1 MHNSS
6 GALGNALEPQGL
18 QQLRSMTRN
27 PSEEDLAEVAR
38 HFEAVFVEMML
49 GQMRQATPGDEIFGG
64 NAEETYR
71 DLFDRQMAVQMSR
84 DGEGLGL
91 APMIEEQLRE
101 NAGFE
106 TDRMQGLPQE
116 ISDYRH
122 SAVPVQPD
130 AGELAAA
137 DAGDG
142 AQGRSGGLGGK
153 GAGWSSPQAFVEEI
167 TPAAKETAERLGVP
181 AVALVAQAALETGW
195 GQHMVADGDGRSSNN
210 LFNIKA
216 HSADWQ
222 GDAVRVPTLEYRDGI
237 PQREMADFRAYDS
250 VADSFADY
258 ADFLERNP
266 RYREALEVG
275 GDPQEYVEALQRAGY
290 ATDPQ
295 YADKL
300 QRIMELGE
308 DGQGVRI
315 GGETLKISDSVPRG

>member
-1 MHNSS
+1 MHNAG

-38 HFEAVFVEMML
+38 QFEAVFVEMML

-84 DGEGLGL
+84 EGGGMGL

-106 TDRMQGLPQE
+106 TDRTQGLPRDVA
-116 ISDYRH
+116 DYRH

-130 AGELAAA
+130 DEERAAA
-137 DAGDG
+137 AEEGDET
-142 AQGRSGGLGGK
+142 GRGGGLGGK

-195 GQHMVADGDGRSSNN
+195 GQHMVADSDGRSSNN

-222 GDAVRVPTLEYRDGI
+222 GDAVRVPTLEYRNGI
-237 PQREMADFRAYDS
+237 PQREMADFRAYES

-275 GDPQEYVEALQRAGY
+275 EDAGQYVEALQRAGY

-295 YADKL
+295 YAEKL
-300 QRIMELGE
+300 QRIMELG
-308 DGQGVRI
+308 DDSHGVRI
-315 GGETLKISDSVPRG
+315 GGETLKISDSVPKG